1 MGYVENDWNGYE
13 NILILIFVLKERNKY
28 NFTNANIQQETN
40 MHMIYNNCAYI
51 RDVCSKMFYW

>member
-28 NFTNANIQQETN
+28 NFTNANIQETN